1 MRSERADDAVGKKD
15 GRLRWSSH
23 LEDASPR
30 PFAMDS
36 LLFPAHISAGTLE
49 ENDAT
54 KPILTHQEARSE
66 TYIGTI
72 AASKRC

>member
-1 MRSERADDAVGKKD
+1 MRSERAADDAVGKKD

-49 ENDAT
+49 ENNDAT
-54 KPILTHQEARSE
+54 KPILTIKKQEARL
-66 TYIGTI
+66 TYHSGL
-72 AASKRC
+72 